1 MRCTQHLEK
10 NDIEKLKEY
19 CHCDTGRKHIM
30 ADIYGTQ
37 NLLMLENGLSDP
49 ENEKTSMLNLTVFKL
64 YGKTLHKSFTTDSKN
79 GDQIFS

>member
-1 MRCTQHLEK
+1 MWCTKHLEK

-19 CHCDTGRKHIM
+19 CLCDTGRKRIM

-64 YGKTLHKSFTTDSKN
+64 YGKTLHKIFTTDSKN